1 MPPAAGEIA
10 ADLDRPRRP
19 DADDGPPD
27 VDDRHTARAGA
38 MRATVSPLATLYRV
52 ACCGTT
58 VARYR
63 VSCQA
68 LYRAFYVLH
77 KTLYRVFVQ
86 IDTVQGSA
94 KMLYFIYKNKQG

>member
-38 MRATVSPLATLYRV
+38 GLLLSTCKQLNR
-52 ACCGTT
+52 CD
-58 VARYR
+58 
-63 VSCQA
+63 
-68 LYRAFYVLH
+68 
-77 KTLYRVFVQ
+77 FV
-86 IDTVQGSA
+86 G
-94 KMLYFIYKNKQG
+94 